1 MKSRRHTST
10 FSPLLGT
17 LAVLAA
23 LFVVAPL
30 ISVVIR
36 VPWADLW
43 STLSSRAVR
52 QSLSVSLQTSL
63 VAAVLA
69 AVLGIPLSWW
79 LARTSSRFSR
89 VIRTVCIA
97 PMVLPPVVAGIAL
110 LAAFGRRGV
119 VGEQLF
125 NWWGISLPFTKTA
138 VVLAQVFVAM
148 PFLILAVEAAF
159 RQVDEGLEDA
169 ARTLGASPLRIFF
182 TVVVPSIRPAL
193 IAGLVLAWA
202 RSFGEFGASITFA
215 GSFPGRTQTLPM
227 SVYEIATYD
236 YRQALVVSVFMM
248 FVSVGVL
255 ATMRD
260 RWATGAT
267 R

>member
-1 MKSRRHTST
+1 MTKNASSRTLGALAVVAV
-10 FSPLLGT
+10 FFLVLPLL
-17 LAVLAA
+17 
-23 LFVVAPL
+23 
-30 ISVVIR
+30 SVVIR
-36 VPWADLW
+36 VPWGEFW
-43 STLSSRAVR
+43 STLTSSAVR
-52 QSLSVSLQTSL
+52 QSLLISLQTSL
-63 VAAVLA
+63 MAAVLA
-69 AVLGIPLSWW
+69 AILGIPLSWW
-79 LARTSSRFSR
+79 LARTSSRLAR
-89 VIRTVCIA
+89 MIRTVCIA

-119 VGEQLF
+119 VGEQMY

-159 RQVDEGLEDA
+159 RQVNEGLEDA
-169 ARTLGASPLRIFF
+169 ARTMGATPIRIFF
-182 TVVVPSIRPAL
+182 SVVVPSVRPAL
-193 IAGLVLAWA
+193 LAGLVLAWA

-248 FVSVGVL
+248 FISVGVL
-255 ATMRD
+255 AVMRD

>member
-1 MKSRRHTST
+1 MIRRTSS
-10 FSPLLGT
+10 SPLLRT
-17 LAVLAA
+17 LATLAI
-23 LFVVAPL
+23 LFVIAPL
-30 ISVVIR
+30 LSVIIR
-36 VPWADLW
+36 VPWSDF
-43 STLSSRAVR
+43 LSSLNTTAFR
-52 QSLSVSLQTSL
+52 QSLIISLQTSL
-63 VAAVLA
+63 IAALLA
-69 AVLGIPLSWW
+69 AVFGIPLSWW
-79 LARTSSRFSR
+79 LARATSKTSR
-89 VIRTVCIA
+89 VIRTICIA

-138 VVLAQVFVAM
+138 VILAQVFVSM

-159 RQVDEGLEDA
+159 RQADEGLEDA
-169 ARTLGASPLRIFF
+169 ARTLGASPTRIFF
-182 TVVVPSIRPAL
+182 SVVVPSVRPAL
-193 IAGLVLAWA
+193 IAGVVLAWA

-227 SVYEIATYD
+227 SIYEIASYD

-248 FVSVGVL
+248 LVSVVVL
-255 ATMRD
+255 AGMRD
-260 RWATGAT
+260 SWASGGT

>member
-1 MKSRRHTST
+1 MSHRRST
-10 FSPLLGT
+10 SPLLGA
-17 LAVLAA
+17 LAVLAV
-23 LFVVAPL
+23 LFVMSPL
-30 ISVVIR
+30 LSVVIR
-36 VPWADLW
+36 VPWNDFW
-43 STLSSRAVR
+43 STLTSSAVR
-52 QSLSVSLQTSL
+52 QSLFISLQTSL
-63 VAAVLA
+63 VAAVIA
-69 AVLGIPLSWW
+69 AILGIPLSWW
-79 LARTSSRFSR
+79 LARTSSRLAR
-89 VIRTVCIA
+89 IIRTVCIA

-119 VGEQLF
+119 VGEQMY
-125 NWWGISLPFTKTA
+125 NWWSVSLPFTKTA
-138 VVLAQVFVAM
+138 VILAQVFVAM

-159 RQVDEGLEDA
+159 RQANEGLEDA
-169 ARTLGASPLRIFF
+169 ARTMGASPLRIFF
-182 TVVVPSIRPAL
+182 TVVVPSVRPAL
-193 IAGLVLAWA
+193 VAGLVLAWA

-248 FVSVGVL
+248 IVSVGVL
-255 ATMRD
+255 AVMRD

>member
-1 MKSRRHTST
+1 MTRNASSRTLGALTVVGIS
-10 FSPLLGT
+10 FLVLPL
-17 LAVLAA
+17 V
-23 LFVVAPL
+23 
-30 ISVVIR
+30 SVVLR
-36 VPWADLW
+36 VPWNDFW
-43 STLSSRAVR
+43 STLTNSAVR
-52 QSLSVSLQTSL
+52 QSLFISLQTSL
-63 VAAVLA
+63 AAAVIA
-69 AVLGIPLSWW
+69 AILGIPLSWW
-79 LARTSSRFSR
+79 LARTSNRLAR
-89 VIRTVCIA
+89 IIRTVCIA

-119 VGEQLF
+119 VGEQMY
-125 NWWGISLPFTKTA
+125 NWWSVSLPFTKTA
-138 VVLAQVFVAM
+138 VILAQVFVAM

-159 RQVDEGLEDA
+159 RQANEGLEDA
-169 ARTLGASPLRIFF
+169 ARTMGASPLRIFF
-182 TVVVPSIRPAL
+182 TVVVPSVRPAL
-193 IAGLVLAWA
+193 VAGLVLAWA

-248 FVSVGVL
+248 IVSVGVL
-255 ATMRD
+255 AVMRD

>member
-1 MKSRRHTST
+1 MTKNASSRTLGALAVVAV
-10 FSPLLGT
+10 FFLVLPLL
-17 LAVLAA
+17 
-23 LFVVAPL
+23 
-30 ISVVIR
+30 SVVIR
-36 VPWADLW
+36 VPWGEFW
-43 STLSSRAVR
+43 STLTSSAVR
-52 QSLSVSLQTSL
+52 QSLLISLQTSL
-63 VAAVLA
+63 MAAVLA
-69 AVLGIPLSWW
+69 AILGIPLSWW
-79 LARTSSRFSR
+79 LARTSSRLAR
-89 VIRTVCIA
+89 MIRTVCIA

-119 VGEQLF
+119 VGEQMY

-159 RQVDEGLEDA
+159 RQVNEGLEDA
-169 ARTLGASPLRIFF
+169 ARTMGATPIRIFF
-182 TVVVPSIRPAL
+182 SVVVPSVRPAL
-193 IAGLVLAWA
+193 LAGLVLAWA

-248 FVSVGVL
+248 FISVGVL
-255 ATMRD
+255 AAMRD

>member
-1 MKSRRHTST
+1 MRKNASSRA
-10 FSPLLGT
+10 LGI
-17 LAVLAA
+17 LAA
-23 LFVVAPL
+23 IAVFFLVIPL
-30 ISVVIR
+30 VSVVIR
-36 VPWADLW
+36 VPWNDFW
-43 STLSSRAVR
+43 STLTEEKVR
-52 QSLSVSLQTSL
+52 QALFVSLQTSIIASL
-63 VAAVLA
+63 AA

-79 LARTSSRFSR
+79 LARTTSRFAR
-89 VIRTVCIA
+89 VVRTLCIA

-125 NWWGISLPFTKTA
+125 QWWGVSLPFTKTA
-138 VVLAQVFVAM
+138 VILAQIFVSM
-148 PFLILAVEAAF
+148 PFLVLAVEAAF
-159 RQVDEGLEDA
+159 RQVNTGLEDA

-182 TVVVPSIRPAL
+182 SVVVPSVRPAL
-193 IAGLVLAWA
+193 VAGVVLAWA

-248 FVSVGVL
+248 AVSVLVL
-255 ATMRD
+255 ATMKD
-260 RWATGAT
+260 RWAAGSQK
-267 R
+267 